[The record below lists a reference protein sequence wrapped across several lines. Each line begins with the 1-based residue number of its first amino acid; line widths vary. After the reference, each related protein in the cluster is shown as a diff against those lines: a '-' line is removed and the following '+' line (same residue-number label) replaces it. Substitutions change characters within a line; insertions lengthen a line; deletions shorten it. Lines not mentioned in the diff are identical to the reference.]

1 MKAFLNGLLKR
12 LSAFSLG
19 KLLPAVLLFV
29 IGVVVIRIVM
39 RLVSVTL
46 NRTKMEKAAHSLIKS
61 VVRIVLY
68 LVLLL
73 MALSMVGVDVTSVVA
88 LASVLTL
95 ALSLSLQ
102 NVLTN
107 VISGF
112 VLLTTDPFHTG
123 DFVEIA
129 GQSGTVVEIGLTYT
143 KLATADNKQVSIPNS
158 SVTAEQIINFSANG
172 TRRVTVNVS
181 ASYDS
186 DPQQVIDAL
195 LEVAKLPTVLADP
208 EPFAGL
214 ESYGDSAISYV
225 LRIWCKTEDFWQTQY
240 EANRQ
245 VKAIFDQKGIVMT
258 YPHLNVHIDK

>member
-1 MKAFLNGLLKR
+1 MNAFLKGLLRR
-12 LSAFSLG
+12 LGAFSTG
-19 KLLPAVLLFV
+19 RLLPAILLFL
-29 IGVVVIRIVM
+29 IGVAVIRILLRIVNAA
-39 RLVSVTL
+39 LV
-46 NRTKMEKAAHSLIKS
+46 RTKMEKAAHSLVRS

-68 LVLLL
+68 LILFM
-73 MALSMVGVDVTSVVA
+73 MAASMMGIDVTSVVA

-112 VLLTTDPFHTG
+112 VLLTTDPFHSG

-143 KLATADNKQVSIPNS
+143 KLATADNKQVAIPNS

-172 TRRVTVNVS
+172 TRRVTVNVT

-195 LEVAKLPTVLADP
+195 LEVAKLPTVLEDP
-208 EPFAGL
+208 APWAGV
-214 ESYGDSAISYV
+214 EGYEDSAIRYV
-225 LRIWCKTEDFWQTQY
+225 LRIWCRTEDYRDTQY
-240 EANRQ
+240 EANLR
-245 VKAIFDQKGIVMT
+245 VKRVFDEKGIVMT
-258 YPHLNVHIDK
+258 YPHLNVHIEK